1 MFFLHFH
8 FLLSSLSLSI
18 IFTFPIYLR
27 LPRLT
32 FVILN
37 GQSHTT
43 LQNVN
48 FNNVFSPLSLSTI
61 FNFTVYFTSL
71 LLLPLNGQSHTTL
84 QNVNFN
90 NVFVFTFTFH
100 YLHFYFYYWMDS
112 RTQLY
117 KMSTLTMFFFH
128 FHFLLSSLLLLPLN
142 GQLHTTLQNVLSS
155 LSLSTIFN
163 FTFTIYFK

>member
-1 MFFLHFH
+1 MDNRTQLYKMSTLTMFFLHFH
-8 FLLSSLSLSI
+8 FLLSSISLSTSLHFYFYYWMDSLI
-18 IFTFPIYLR
+18 QIYTIEWTVSYKFTKCQLEQCFCLHFHFPLSS
-27 LPRLT
+27 LLLLL
-32 FVILN
+32 LN

-48 FNNVFSPLSLSTI
+48 FNNV
-61 FNFTVYFTSL
+61 
-71 LLLPLNGQSHTTL
+71 
-84 QNVNFN
+84 
-90 NVFVFTFTFH
+90 
-100 YLHFYFYYWMDS
+100 
-112 RTQLY
+112 
-117 KMSTLTMFFFH
+117 FFH